1 MSTNANGKLEAKVS
15 HVYKVPAA
23 KVFDAWLDA
32 EMTSKFMFGP
42 NIRDEEVVS
51 IEIDPRV
58 GGEFSFLVKRDT
70 LVVDH
75 IGKYLKIEKPKL
87 LEFDWGVKGMKDSS
101 KVTIT
106 IAPHDSG
113 CELTLVHELEPA
125 WIDYLQ
131 RCKDGWKSMLVALEK
146 ALK

>member
-15 HVYKVPAA
+15 HIYKAPAA

-32 EMTSKFMFGP
+32 EMCSKWMFGP
-42 NIRDEEVVS
+42 AIRDEEVVS

-58 GGEFSFLVKRDT
+58 GGAFSFLVKRDT

-75 IGKYLKIEKPKL
+75 IGTYLKIEKPKR
-87 LEFDWGVKGMKDSS
+87 LEFNWGVKGMSDSS
-101 KVTIT
+101 KVTVE

-131 RCKDGWKSMLVALEK
+131 RCKDGWSLMLAALEK
-146 ALK
+146 AL